1 MICEALSPPHY
12 ETAIAHVAAA
22 AWEVWLDIEAARHAV
37 RYRHPEPG
45 WLLLSSKI
53 LRWWSWHNCYP
64 TMKLVTLT
72 RKAEWDMKYWEKE
85 ARSGNTSYVIMRSMM
100 RMMRHQNLSTS
111 NGQDNPDSISSFM
124 SIMAS
129 YFNPKMSLT
138 SFKALILYIIYL
150 TLFVWCKKVY
160 FQLAIVLREWFC
172 FSPHLKAV

>member
-138 SFKALILYIIYL
+138 LFFPRLKKCSKHLDSSNRNNPFKRSFEPP
-150 TLFVWCKKVY
+150 
-160 FQLAIVLREWFC
+160 QGSRRIVGG
-172 FSPHLKAV
+172 PNA